1 MEEPRGVVINMCDSV
16 QFASKAVIKKKK
28 ALLVSLGFLDDFAL
42 TLRGPGT
49 HRATAICVFVYCC
62 M

>member
-28 ALLVSLGFLDDFAL
+28 SFTGQPWVSG
-42 TLRGPGT
+42 
-49 HRATAICVFVYCC
+49 
-62 M
+62 